1 MKTIEF
7 EIISSKNPQISQM
20 GYVEVPADEEEMPE
34 WFYYDQ
40 SGIPQPRMFTHH
52 DGIGIN
58 QIGATDEQEKEL
70 DEFLNQVQFELVDF
84 VDDTI
89 LLSEEDEHKT
99 YQKGDLIIK
108 INGGAVFEVG
118 IEDYNSSEWDVQYH
132 MAFTPKFNGEIVE
145 LDDDIYFEEPFT
157 YEDIE
162 VSKMIHE
169 NGAYIIEVPK
179 MVFEDPEETEAIAD
193 IFNEYKDAFEC
204 AYTKSLV
211 RELGVYGI
219 AHSFITERLKKDSSM
234 KVFDKAF
241 IQDWANSYEDS
252 FEENES
258 LIDLYFMTSD
268 DVETI
273 IKAEYEEELQN
284 ARDAQRDYEMGM
296 EEREMELK
304 EEFNF

>member
-20 GYVEVPADEEEMPE
+20 GYVEVPADADEDVE
-34 WFYYDQ
+34 WFYYGQNGMPQ
-40 SGIPQPRMFTHH
+40 SRMFTHH

-58 QIGATDEQEKEL
+58 QIGATDEQEEEL
-70 DEFLNQVQFELVDF
+70 NDFLNQVQFEYVDF
-84 VDDTI
+84 VDDI
-89 LLSEEDEHKT
+89 IILSEEDEHKT
-99 YQKGDLIIK
+99 YHKGSLIIK
-108 INGGAVFEVG
+108 INGGAVFEV
-118 IEDYNSSEWDVQYH
+118 ETKDYNSSDFDSDYY
-132 MAFTPKFNGEIVE
+132 MAFTPKFNGEVVE

-162 VSKMIHE
+162 VSKMIQE

-179 MVFEDPEETEAIAD
+179 TVFEDPEETEAIAD

-219 AHSFITERLKKDSSM
+219 AHSFITERLKEESSM

-268 DVETI
+268 DVESI
-273 IKAEYEEELQN
+273 IKEEYEEELQN
-284 ARDAQRDYEMGM
+284 TRDAQRDY
-296 EEREMELK
+296 EMELK